1 MRARFFRLLP
11 ALLVLLPAVAQAQR
25 PLASAGPGPASAARP
40 QVYDILGLTVE
51 GVTSDYTRAFVQQT
65 SKLSVGQKVT
75 LPGDPALADAI
86 RAIYRLG
93 MFSDVKIKEERRF
106 GQGVYLVIEVRE
118 VPKLADYKFS
128 GIKGGDRKKI
138 QQQAPLYKGSPVRPS
153 SIERTMQII
162 KSYFAEKGHP
172 LATVEVS
179 RTVNPD
185 NTLYLD
191 FQVEKGPRVG
201 VGQIVIKGNERV
213 SAGKLKKAMETKTKK
228 WWQFWRKNTYKPD
241 EFEGDPQRII
251 EKYNEMGYYDAKI
264 VKDSVYLSFDEG
276 GKPKMIIELTVHEG
290 PRFYI
295 HDVKWEGN
303 TMYPDEALTEALGLH
318 PGDPYNSKKLEE
330 NLYGNKNSSD
340 VMSRYLNR
348 GYMRANVQPMVRV
361 VGEDSLDL
369 IFDVFEGDQ
378 YEFGTIEI
386 AGNTKT
392 KEHVVRRE
400 LITFPGE
407 TFSRDAIQESIR
419 RLMQLNYFS
428 QESLGAGPDIRI
440 NEEAK
445 RVDLTYHLE
454 ETGSDQLELSG
465 TWGRFGLVLQ
475 LRFGF
480 NNFSAQNLFKSEAWR
495 PLPSG
500 DGQRL
505 SVGIQTNGRFF
516 QQYSL
521 SFTEPWFRGRPTPI
535 GFSLSFSKIS
545 GRALTTT
552 TNNGRLIT
560 TSASVFYEQRLKW
573 PDNFFST
580 STTIGYQFF
589 DNQNWLRT
597 LPQGI
602 SQEVTFRQTLS
613 RNSTNHPIFP
623 TTGSKMQLSVEIAPP
638 VGGLIQYHKWR
649 LKSSWNV
656 PLTNKIALGFGMDY
670 GFIGSLTGERVAFER
685 FIVGGSPFETQ
696 GFFNFFGKDIIY
708 MRSYPIGALGP
719 RQNGDPFGGRILNM
733 YTSEL
738 RWIAV
743 QSQQLSAAPY
753 LFMDAANAWDGFRS
767 YNPTGLFRSAG
778 FGARLFLPILGMVE
792 LVYGYNFDEFVP
804 VNNRHNGSK
813 KWTFQFTLG
822 QGFGN

>member
-1 MRARFFRLLP
+1 MPARFFRLLP
-11 ALLVLLPAVAQAQR
+11 ILLLLLPAVAVAQR
-25 PLASAGPGPASAARP
+25 PIAAADGGPTTEARP
-40 QVYDILGLTVE
+40 QVYDILGLSVE

-138 QQQAPLYKGSPVRPS
+138 QEQAPLYKGSPVRPS
-153 SIERTMQII
+153 SIERTRQII
-162 KSYFAEKGHP
+162 KSFFAEKGHP
-172 LATVEVS
+172 LTTVEVS
-179 RTVNPD
+179 RTLNPD

-191 FQVEKGPRVG
+191 FQVDKGPRVG
-201 VGQIVIKGNERV
+201 VGKIIIEGNEQV
-213 SAGKLKKAMETKTKK
+213 SDGKLKKAMETKGKK
-228 WWQFWRKNTYKPD
+228 WWQFWRKNTFKPD
-241 EFEGDPQRII
+241 EFENDPQRII
-251 EKYNEMGYYDAKI
+251 EKYNELGYYDAKI
-264 VKDSVYLSFDEG
+264 VRDSVYLSFDEG

-295 HDVKWEGN
+295 HDVIWDGN
-303 TMYPDEALTEALGLH
+303 TMYPDETLTEALGLL
-318 PGDPYNSKKLEE
+318 PGDPYNAKKLEE

-428 QESLGAGPDIRI
+428 QESLGAGPDVRI
-440 NEEAK
+440 DEEDK
-445 RVDLTYHLE
+445 RVNLTYHLE

-480 NNFSAQNLFKSEAWR
+480 NNFSAQNLFKSEAWK

-505 SVGIQTNGRFF
+505 SVGIQTNGRFY
-516 QQYSL
+516 QQYSF

-552 TNNGRLIT
+552 TNNGQLIT

-580 STTIGYQFF
+580 ATTVGYQFF
-589 DNQNWLRT
+589 SNQNWLRT

-670 GFIGSLTGERVAFER
+670 GFIGSLTGEQVAFER

-696 GFFNFFGKDIIY
+696 GFFNFFGKEIIY

-804 VNNRHNGSK
+804 VNSRHNGSK